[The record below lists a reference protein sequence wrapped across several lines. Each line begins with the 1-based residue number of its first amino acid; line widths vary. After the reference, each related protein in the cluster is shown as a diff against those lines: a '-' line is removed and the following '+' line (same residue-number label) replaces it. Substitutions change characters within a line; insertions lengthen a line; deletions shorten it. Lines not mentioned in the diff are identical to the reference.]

1 MKQLEWLIQQ
11 GSITIEKSGDK
22 ISLLFSPD
30 EETIHENLTSTVQIR
45 RGTLKEAVTCLQ
57 SYLEKEVHW
66 QDYPSTFFDPDFVDT
81 DIILKP
87 I

>member
-1 MKQLEWLIQQ
+1 MKQLERLIQQ
-11 GSITIEKSGDK
+11 GSITIEKSGEK

-30 EETIHENLTSTVQIR
+30 EEMIHENLTSTVQIR
-45 RGTLKEAVTCLQ
+45 RSTLKEAVTCLQ

-81 DIILKP
+81 EIIIKT
-87 I
+87 

>member
-1 MKQLEWLIQQ
+1 MNQLERLVQQ
-11 GSITIEKSGDK
+11 GTLTIEKSGDK

-30 EETIHENLTSTVQIR
+30 EEMIHENLTSTVQFR
-45 RGTLKEAVTCLQ
+45 RDTLEEAVTCLQ

-66 QDYPSTFFDPDFVDT
+66 QDYPSAFFDPDFVDM
-81 DIILKP
+81 DIIVRP